1 MSGTYQKA
9 STSTAK
15 AVLEV
20 TKKKQHVIVMLLLK
34 TPKFI
39 GKRLNRPLKMFRVL
53 EKHGFAGLR
62 KYNNARSAKE
72 RRIYLESKIAVFE
85 AQYKKECENNP
96 EKAKATGEL
105 LQRYKNRIQQLLED
119 EKGLTELL

>member
-1 MSGTYQKA
+1 MSETFQKA
-9 STSTAK
+9 SASTAK

-34 TPKFI
+34 APKFI
-39 GKRLNRPLKMFRVL
+39 GKRLNRPLKMFCVL
-53 EKHGFAGLR
+53 QKDGFAGLR

-72 RRIYLESKIAVFE
+72 RRIYLESKIPVFE
-85 AQYKKECENNP
+85 AQYKNECEKNP

-105 LQRYKNRIQQLLED
+105 LLKYKNHIKQLLED
-119 EKGLTELL
+119 EKDFIELL